1 MVDTVDTAG
10 TGDTAD
16 TVAVGV
22 MVVQAI
28 ALGDNQAMAGRAK
41 DVMARLD
48 KGKTDKRD
56 NRDRMDHRNKTDSR

>member
-1 MVDTVDTAG
+1 MVGTVG
-10 TGDTAD
+10 TGDMAGTVD